1 MPVCLCCVEASVR
14 ACGEKQ
20 PAPALHGCSPQP
32 LPSPPLPHSPRR
44 WGGGGEGSE
53 LRRYECSHSCSGL
66 SCCVSRQNV
75 GQGGGQSMRVW
86 GGVKGKRK
94 RLLAS
99 RGSLDPVIFVF
110 IIHFFV
116 ALFLFSSQTT
126 AAEPQDGVTAFLAL
140 CTKKIKGVVFIP
152 EPDF

>member
-44 WGGGGEGSE
+44 WWGGLGVKTVRVFSLMQRLVLLCQPTKCGSGRGSIHEG
-53 LRRYECSHSCSGL
+53 LRRC
-66 SCCVSRQNV
+66 
-75 GQGGGQSMRVW
+75 
-86 GGVKGKRK
+86 KRK
-94 RLLAS
+94 EEAPACLS
-99 RGSLDPVIFVF
+99 RKSGSCHFCVYHTLFCC
-110 IIHFFV
+110 IIS
-116 ALFLFSSQTT
+116 FLKPNNSCR
-126 AAEPQDGVTAFLAL
+126 AAGRRDCFLSIMHQ
-140 CTKKIKGVVFIP
+140 KIKGVVFIP